1 MFQRP
6 RKLKVQRG
14 DGMDSIYFDH
24 AATTRLHPYVKNA
37 MLPYLEELYGNAS
50 SHYDLGEKS
59 RAAIEESREIIAA
72 SINARPEEIY
82 FTSGGT
88 ESDNWAIKGMK
99 NRYHFH
105 PMHIVTSS
113 IEHHAILRSLKDRW
127 NEREDTLYT
136 MVNPEPSGVIDPGKV
151 ADAFKLNTELCSIMM
166 VNNELGTIQP
176 IDEIGAMCEDNGITL
191 HTDAVQA
198 FGHMPIDVKRS
209 HIKLLSA
216 SGHKIHGPKGI
227 GFLFVS
233 NDVKKRY
240 VPLISG
246 GQQEKGLRAG
256 TENVACIVGLGK
268 ATEIAMDKMAANEEH
283 ERKIRDLILVQINQL
298 DGVHVNGKIESM
310 DPRHLNIRID
320 GCRGE
325 ELQALFNEQKIY
337 LSTGSACNSNS
348 GQPSHVLKAI
358 GLTDEEANSS
368 IRISIGDNNT
378 EEEAMY
384 FIECLKQNISILRT
398 NC

>member
-1 MFQRP
+1 
-6 RKLKVQRG
+6 
-14 DGMDSIYFDH
+14 MDSIYFDH
-24 AATTRLHPYVKNA
+24 AASAKIHPYVKNA

-59 RAAIEESREIIAA
+59 RAAIEKAREIIAA
-72 SINARPEEIY
+72 AINTTPDEIY
-82 FTSGGT
+82 FTSGAT
-88 ESDNWAIKGMK
+88 ESDNWAIKGLK

-113 IEHHAILRSLKDRW
+113 IEHHAILESLKDRW
-127 NEREDTLYT
+127 NEHEDILYT
-136 MVNPEPSGVIDPGKV
+136 MVDPEPSGVIDPMKV
-151 ADAFKLNTELCSIMM
+151 SEAFRLNTELCSIMR

-176 IDEIGAMCEDNGITL
+176 INEIGALCEDNSITF
-191 HTDAVQA
+191 HVDATQA
-198 FGHMPIDVKRS
+198 FGHMPIDVKSS

-227 GFLFVS
+227 GFLFIS

-256 TENVACIVGLGK
+256 TENVAGIVGLGK
-268 ATEIAMDKMAANEEH
+268 ATEIAMKEMKKNEEQ
-283 ERKIRDLILVQINQL
+283 ETKIRDLILVQINQL
-298 DGVHVNGKIESM
+298 DGIHVNGKIEYM

-325 ELQALFNEQKIY
+325 ELQALFNEQHIY

-358 GLTDEEANSS
+358 GLSDEEANSS
-368 IRISIGDNNT
+368 IRISISGDNT
-378 EEEAMY
+378 EEEALY
-384 FIECLKQNISILRT
+384 FIECLKQNIRILRGE
-398 NC
+398 